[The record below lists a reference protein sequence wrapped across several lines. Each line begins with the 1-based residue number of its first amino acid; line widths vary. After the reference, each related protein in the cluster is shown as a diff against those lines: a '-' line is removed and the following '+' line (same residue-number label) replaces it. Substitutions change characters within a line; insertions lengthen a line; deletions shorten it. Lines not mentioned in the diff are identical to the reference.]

1 MVNPSDDL
9 ASTALADV
17 IRSRRTSM
25 VCDREREVPAEVID
39 RLCELATWA
48 PNHKRTWPWRFAA
61 FSGDGRMRLGEAC
74 RLDLMEAGSTDEGKL
89 AKVATKYGRTPSVLV
104 IGCAP
109 DDHPTFHDENRDA
122 VAAGIQNLLLA
133 ATAEGL
139 ASYWSTAPVL
149 EGRHTLELC
158 GFEAGVRVIGIVYL
172 GWVESAPAPVERPPV
187 EVRHITR

>member
-1 MVNPSDDL
+1 
-9 ASTALADV
+9 
-17 IRSRRTSM
+17 
-25 VCDREREVPAEVID
+25 
-39 RLCELATWA
+39 
-48 PNHKRTWPWRFAA
+48 
-61 FSGDGRMRLGEAC
+61 MRLGEAC
-74 RLDLMEAGSTDEGKL
+74 RLDLIEAGSTDEGKL
-89 AKVATKYGRTPSVLV
+89 TKVATKYGRTPSVLV

-109 DDHPTFHDENRDA
+109 DEHPTFHDENRDA

-158 GFEAGVRVIGIVYL
+158 GFEPGVRIIGIVYL
-172 GWVESAPAPVERPPV
+172 GWVESVPAPVERPPV